1 MAKVTEI
8 VAELAAPAVAAA
20 GCELWDV
27 EYVREAGVWY
37 LRLYLDKEGGVD
49 IIDCENV
56 SRVVSDL
63 LDEADPIE
71 GSYVLEVSSAG
82 ADRALKKPEHFA
94 AFLGHEVE
102 VRLYRPVEG
111 RKDFR
116 GRLLGCDAA
125 GTVTI
130 ALADGTERAFSRKE
144 AALVRLYV
152 SV

>member
-1 MAKVTEI
+1 M
-8 VAELAAPAVAAA
+8 
-20 GCELWDV
+20 
-27 EYVREAGVWY
+27 
-37 LRLYLDKEGGVD
+37 
-49 IIDCENV
+49 
-56 SRVVSDL
+56 
-63 LDEADPIE
+63 
-71 GSYVLEVSSAG
+71 LEVSSAG

-144 AALVRLYV
+144 TALVRLYV